1 MPKKVVIVGAGPG
14 GYVAALR
21 GAQLGLE
28 VTLVEKRFLG
38 GVCLNVGC
46 IPTKAL
52 LASAD
57 AFVAARSGDAYGFR
71 VEGEVVAD
79 FAAMAARKD
88 RIVKRLTGGV
98 GSLLAAAGVEVV
110 MGEAALGPDRRVT
123 VRVSDGGERAFQP
136 DAVVLAT
143 GSEPA
148 RPGFFPI
155 DEERVLTSDGALA
168 LAGLPESLIVVGG
181 GYIGMEFASLFSDLG
196 VRVTV
201 VEMLPRILPTADAE
215 VASALAGIMTKRGV
229 RILTGTKVESVDV
242 GSSGVAASVAGE
254 RLEAEAML
262 VAVGRVP
269 NSAGLE
275 AAGLGLD
282 ERGFVRVNDRM
293 ETGVPG
299 VYAVGDLVGGALLAH
314 KASAEGIVAVERI
327 AGRDSRIDYRVL
339 PSAVFTRPEVASVGL
354 TEEQAAAEG
363 RAVKVGRFP
372 FLACGKAVASGDTE
386 GFVKLVTDSDTG
398 EILGCHI
405 LGRGATELVAEA
417 ALAMSMEGLAADIA
431 RTIHAHPTLPEALME
446 AAHDALGGAL
456 HMPRR
461 R

>member
-1 MPKKVVIVGAGPG
+1 MSKKVVIIGAGPG

-52 LASAD
+52 LASAE
-57 AFVAARSGDAYGFR
+57 AFVTARSGGAYGFR

-88 RIVKRLTGGV
+88 RIVKRLTGGI

-110 MGEAALGPDRRVT
+110 IGEATLGPDRRVT

-148 RPGFFPI
+148 RPGLFPI

-168 LAGLPESLIVVGG
+168 LTSLPESLIVVGG

-201 VEMLPRILPTADAE
+201 VEMLPRILPTVDAE
-215 VASALAGIMTKRGV
+215 VASALAGIMTERGV
-229 RILTGTKVESVDV
+229 RILTGTRVESVDV
-242 GSSGVAASVAGE
+242 GSSGVAVSVAGE

-275 AAGLGLD
+275 AAGLALD
-282 ERGFVRVNDRM
+282 ERGFVRVGDCM
-293 ETGVPG
+293 ETDVPG

-314 KASAEGIVAVERI
+314 KASAEGVVAVERI

-417 ALAMSMEGLAADIA
+417 AVAMSMEGLAADIA

-446 AAHDALGGAL
+446 AAHDALDGAL